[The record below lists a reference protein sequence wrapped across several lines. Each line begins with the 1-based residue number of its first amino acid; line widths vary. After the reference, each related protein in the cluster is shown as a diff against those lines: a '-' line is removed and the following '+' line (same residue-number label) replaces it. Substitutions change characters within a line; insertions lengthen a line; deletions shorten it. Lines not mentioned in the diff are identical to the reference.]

1 METKAYIKPL
11 TGVLPIAEEC
21 VFCNTLSGGG
31 GTIEPIEEGEL
42 E

>member
-1 METKAYIKPL
+1 MKAKAYIRPL
-11 TGVLPIAEEC
+11 TVVLPVSEEC